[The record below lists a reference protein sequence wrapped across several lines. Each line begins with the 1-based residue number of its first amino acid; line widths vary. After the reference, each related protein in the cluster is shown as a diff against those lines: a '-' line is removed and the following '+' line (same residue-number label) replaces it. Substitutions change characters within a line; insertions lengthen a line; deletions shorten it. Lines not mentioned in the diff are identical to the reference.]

1 MAAHSTILSQ
11 LLKIL
16 SRREFE
22 AAARRHHRGRGLR
35 AMTRWSQFL
44 ALMVGQLSGRSSLR
58 DLVANFNAQA
68 RKLYHLGVQPIA
80 RTSIARVNEQQPASL
95 FEELFHKLLARTQTQ
110 APGHRFRFKGRLISL
125 DASLIE
131 LTASLFPWAK
141 YQKTKGAIKIHVGL
155 DHAGYL
161 PAFLTVTEG
170 REHEISWARGL
181 DLPAGSVVVFDRG
194 FYDYEFFNQLSGKK
208 IRFVT
213 RLKRDIPFTV
223 LERRTVRRSTG
234 LTSDQTIRLTGQ
246 KALAL
251 GLVLRRIGYRDP
263 ETGKHYYFLTNA
275 MDLAACT
282 VAEVYRERWQIELF
296 FKWIKQNLRIKAF
309 LGTSTNAVLT
319 QLWVALCAY
328 LLVAY
333 TRFITAAGWSMRQ
346 ILRLLQLNLFERRS
360 LAELLEPPERKPPDP
375 TPQLLLQIR

>member
-1 MAAHSTILSQ
+1 
-11 LLKIL
+11 
-16 SRREFE
+16 
-22 AAARRHHRGRGLR
+22 
-35 AMTRWSQFL
+35 MTRWSQLL

-58 DLVANFNAQA
+58 DVVANFNAQA
-68 RKLYHLGVQPIA
+68 SKLYHLGAQPIA
-80 RTSIARVNEQQPASL
+80 RSSIARVNEQQPASL
-95 FEELFHKLLARTQTQ
+95 YEELFHKLLARTQAQ

-170 REHEISWARGL
+170 REHEINWARGL

-194 FYDYEFFNQLSGKK
+194 FYDYDFFNQLSQKK

-223 LERRTVRRSTG
+223 LERRKVRRGTG
-234 LTSDQTIRLTGQ
+234 LTSDQTIQLTGQ
-246 KALAL
+246 KALAF

-263 ETGKHYYFLTNA
+263 ETGKHYVFLTNA
-275 MDLAACT
+275 MDLAAYT

-333 TRFITAAGWSMRQ
+333 TRFLTAAGWSMRQ

-360 LAELLEPPERKPPDP
+360 LAELLKPPDP
-375 TPQLLLQIR
+375 PSTISPPQLLLRIR